1 MILQNKKLTFYSNIK
16 IGVDGCGKLQNEYIL
31 EHDKEII
38 RRVQELANKHN
49 VSTSTLALAWVLNK
63 PYITS
68 PLVGA
73 SKIDYVKR
81 LLQHWI
87 SSLLMKR

>member
-1 MILQNKKLTFYSNIK
+1 
-16 IGVDGCGKLQNEYIL
+16 
-31 EHDKEII
+31 
-38 RRVQELANKHN
+38 LANKHN

-73 SKIDYVKR
+73 SKIDYVKDAIAA
-81 LLQHWI
+81 LDIKLTDEE
-87 SSLLMKR
+87 MKYLEEPYAHNQYGFR